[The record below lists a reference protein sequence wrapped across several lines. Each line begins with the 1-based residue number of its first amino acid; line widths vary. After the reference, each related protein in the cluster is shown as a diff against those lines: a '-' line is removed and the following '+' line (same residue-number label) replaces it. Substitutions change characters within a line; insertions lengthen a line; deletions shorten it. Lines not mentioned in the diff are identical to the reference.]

1 VADCSTLLKDDEV
14 TLSSIREELEWV
26 RMPAPAR
33 GSREDY
39 EGPANSS
46 WADRMIFSPDT
57 SFGEGLRVNF
67 GDLDRSLDEA
77 VGRGEARLLVSDVVR
92 AGPGELGE
100 TPARLRLDHAR
111 LGSSERIQEAAARL
125 GLVLPAPGEVR
136 YRTARPTLDARR
148 AARRITEPAPAP
160 EPVWTAPVAP
170 ATPAPTTAA
179 PTTGTTPPAAT
190 GVPAPG
196 TAGTTTGA
204 TGMTG
209 TAPGTA
215 GITPGTTGTTGTPDP
230 SGAAVPTGATTPTG
244 QPAG

>member
-1 VADCSTLLKDDEV
+1 MSGPGAAAVPL
-14 TLSSIREELEWV
+14 
-26 RMPAPAR
+26 PAR
-33 GSREDY
+33 VLDAPFARLVRVARSRV
-39 EGPANSS
+39 G
-46 WADRMIFSPDT
+46 
-57 SFGEGLRVNF
+57 GV
-67 GDLDRSLDEA
+67 LDALLA
-77 VGRGEARLLVSDVVR
+77 GRGWIALVFVLLAGIVFFNVDLLQMNREIARNADKISALKR
-92 AGPGELGE
+92 QN
-100 TPARLRLDHAR
+100 ARLRLDHAR

-215 GITPGTTGTTGTPDP
+215 GITPGTTGMTGTPDP